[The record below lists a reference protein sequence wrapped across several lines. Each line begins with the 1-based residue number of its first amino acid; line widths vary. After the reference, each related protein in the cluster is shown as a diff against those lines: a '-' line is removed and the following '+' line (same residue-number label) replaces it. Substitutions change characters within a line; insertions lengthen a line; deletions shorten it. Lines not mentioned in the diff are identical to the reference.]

1 MQQGAGRLMGRL
13 NNAYD
18 SLCSALTTAGLVVV
32 NDSRNARPG
41 SVLVEPGAVT
51 VSSIRGGQLLVE
63 YPVIALA
70 PPPGNA
76 DAMRKLNDMVDV
88 IIDAVPAISASAG
101 SWGDTELPAITVQ
114 VNYPASN

>member
-1 MQQGAGRLMGRL
+1 MGRL

-18 SLCSALTTAGLVVV
+18 ALVSQLTDAGLTVV

-41 SVLVEPGAVT
+41 TVLVEPGSVT
-51 VSSIRGGQLLVE
+51 VSSINGAQLLVE

-76 DAMRKLNDMVDV
+76 DAMRKLNDMVDT
-88 IIDAVPAISASAG
+88 IIDTVPAISAANG
-101 SWGDTELPAITVQ
+101 SWGDTDLPAVTVT